1 MTRPTRHTDPR
12 QALHLTHPATEVD
25 RITRHLRDAAKEHK
39 RRGYVVALS
48 GGIDSSVVAALV
60 SNAVGPE
67 RVLAVLMPEIDSAS
81 DTVPLAERVA
91 RHLDLPAVLEDVT
104 PLLATAGCYARRD
117 EAIRSAIPDYG
128 EGWAAKL
135 VLPDATSS
143 DVYPLSSLVARD
155 PAGREHRVRL
165 APDAYRQVV
174 AATSFKQRVRAML
187 AYYHADRMHYLVA
200 GTPNRLEYE
209 LGFFVK
215 NGDGAADV
223 KPIAH
228 LLKTQVY
235 DLAAHLG
242 LPSDVR
248 SRVPTTDTYAL
259 PQRQD
264 EFYFALPHEGMDLCL
279 QALDEGRP
287 ASDLCDA
294 LGLEERQVRRVFDDI
309 EAKRRVARYLHA
321 TPRLLEP
328 AGMTVTDRQA
338 TTVDLAAS

>member
-1 MTRPTRHTDPR
+1 MNRPARHGDAR
-12 QALHLTHPATEVD
+12 DAIHLANPAEEVD
-25 RITRHLRDAAKEHK
+25 RITRHLRNAAKEHK
-39 RRGYVVALS
+39 RRGFVVALS

-135 VLPDATSS
+135 VLPDPTRS
-143 DVYPLSSLVARD
+143 DTYALSSLVARD

-165 APDAYRQVV
+165 DPDAYRQVV

-187 AYYHADRMHYLVA
+187 SYFHADRMHYLVA

-228 LLKTQVY
+228 LFKTQVY

-242 LPSDVR
+242 LPRDVR

-264 EFYFALPHEGMDLCL
+264 EFYFPLPHEGMDLCL
-279 QALDEGRP
+279 HALDEGLP
-287 ASDLCDA
+287 ARALCDV
-294 LGLEERQVRRVFDDI
+294 LGLEERQVQRVFDDI
-309 EAKRRVARYLHA
+309 EAKRRVATYLHA
-321 TPRLLEP
+321 TPTLLSPTSPRTEEGE
-328 AGMTVTDRQA
+328 AVL
-338 TTVDLAAS
+338 DLAAS